1 MIFENTLQEGRL
13 IKRYKRFLADVE
25 LPDGTV
31 VTAHCANSG
40 SMLGC
45 KEPGSKVFLSP
56 NTNPKA
62 KLDWRWEMLEVG
74 GHLVGINTSHPN
86 KLAEE
91 AILGGTIPELAGYAK
106 LRREVKYGQNSRI
119 DILLE
124 EPEKADLT
132 ATCYVEV
139 KNVTLRVGDEAQ
151 FPDAVTAR
159 GTKHLKELMDMVA
172 EGHRAVMLYLVQR
185 GDCLSFTPAR
195 DIDPTYAETLG
206 QAIEAGVETLCY
218 VCDLSVTGIEVARPL
233 PMRP

>member
-1 MIFENTLQEGRL
+1 MIFENALTEGRL

-25 LPDGTV
+25 LPDGSV
-31 VTAHCANSG
+31 VVAHCANSG

-45 KEPGSKVFLSP
+45 KEPGSRVYLSP

-62 KLDWRWEMLEVG
+62 KLDWRWEMVEVD

-91 AILGGTIPELAGYAK
+91 AILGGVIPELAGYGS

-124 EPEKADLT
+124 APEEASKSAQ
-132 ATCYVEV
+132 CFVEV
-139 KNVTLRVGDEAQ
+139 KNVTLKVGDDAQ

-159 GTKHLKELMDMVA
+159 GTKHLRELMDMVT

-185 GDCLSFTPAR
+185 GDCLSFAPAA
-195 DIDPTYAETLG
+195 DIDPTYAAALRE
-206 QAIEAGVETLCY
+206 AKEAGVETLCY
-218 VCDLSVTGIEVARPL
+218 VCDLSTEGIRVDRPM
-233 PMRP
+233 PMGF